1 MLLGRRQIIYSSCQ
15 ADEFFSRC
23 GSRTDLLVG
32 EIKKPHTCPM
42 FKNEKAVAK

>member
-1 MLLGRRQIIYSSCQ
+1 MLLGRCQIIDSSCQ

-32 EIKKPHTCPM
+32 EIKNLVQCSKL
-42 FKNEKAVAK
+42 KK